1 MPTPVLSHVYLDDQ
15 GVARIEGTTT
25 RVIQVVLDKISQG
38 WDADEIRAQYP
49 YLSLGQIHSALAYYY
64 DHQEELDA
72 EIERDYQEVERLRAS
87 ATRQFTRRELE
98 ERLKRQTGAA
108 KSG

>member
-1 MPTPVLSHVYLDDQ
+1 MPTPVLSHVYIDDQ

-25 RVIQVVLDKISQG
+25 RVIQVALDKIAQG
-38 WDADEIRAQYP
+38 WDADEIHVQYP

-64 DHQEELDA
+64 DHQEDLDA
-72 EIERDYQEVERLRAS
+72 EIERDYQEVEKLQAA
-87 ATRQFTRRELE
+87 ATRQFTPRELE
-98 ERLKRQTGAA
+98 QRLARQTKAA

>member
-1 MPTPVLSHVYLDDQ
+1 MPTPVLSHVYIDDQ

-25 RVIQVVLDKISQG
+25 RVIQVALDKITQG
-38 WDADEIRAQYP
+38 WDADEIHAQYP

-64 DHQEELDA
+64 DHQEELNA
-72 EIERDYQEVERLRAS
+72 EIDRRDREVERLRAQ
-87 ATRQFTRRELE
+87 AGRQFTRAELE
-98 ERLKRQTGAA
+98 ERLARQTEAA

>member
-1 MPTPVLSHVYLDDQ
+1 MVTQ
-15 GVARIEGTTT
+15 VA
-25 RVIQVVLDKISQG
+25 LDKIAQG
-38 WDADEIRAQYP
+38 WDADEIHAQYP

-72 EIERDYQEVERLRAS
+72 EIEQDYQEVEKLQAA

-98 ERLKRQTGAA
+98 ERLARQTEAA
-108 KSG
+108 KLG

>member
-1 MPTPVLSHVYLDDQ
+1 MRSTSSIPN
-15 GVARIEGTTT
+15 
-25 RVIQVVLDKISQG
+25 
-38 WDADEIRAQYP
+38 
-49 YLSLGQIHSALAYYY
+49 LSLGQIHSALAYYY

-72 EIERDYQEVERLRAS
+72 EIEQDYQEVEKLQAA

-98 ERLKRQTGAA
+98 ERLERQARVA